1 MANSNSKCR
10 NPSVPDPA
18 IKKKLDRFKIAN
30 KPIAKGEGAPE
41 VARSEVALSEDSD
54 SEESSAST
62 DPGWPKD
69 ANGNPV
75 PYVVWGHFTVRVP
88 RRQ

>member
-18 IKKKLDRFKIAN
+18 IKKKLDRFKITN

-41 VARSEVALSEDSD
+41 VARSEVALSEHSN
-54 SEESSAST
+54 SEESWSS
-62 DPGWPKD
+62 DPDWPKD
-69 ANGNPV
+69 ANGNPE
-75 PYVVWGHFTVRVP
+75 PYIVLGHFTIQVP